1 MADLGCKKPSDC
13 TVSRL
18 LSVVE
23 SELRAGRDKGDPTE
37 KQLQVVLEDATL
49 WQRFREVTNEM
60 IVTKN
65 GRWVICSALWAKRR
79 WQPGGVKRYNNKLC
93 VQTQKNCNKHIT
105 VLSRQPRSPL
115 KPAHEQNGVS
125 LLFFG
130 HC

>member
-1 MADLGCKKPSDC
+1 MADLGCKKTSDC

-65 GRWVICSALWAKRR
+65 GR
-79 WQPGGVKRYNNKLC
+79 
-93 VQTQKNCNKHIT
+93 
-105 VLSRQPRSPL
+105 
-115 KPAHEQNGVS
+115 
-125 LLFFG
+125 
-130 HC
+130 

>member
-1 MADLGCKKPSDC
+1 MLVSLPIGTSRGKLVSGKRARRAPLSACAQRTDLFSFNLAYDFLSFWQLPEISGRKVVMADLGCKKPSDC
-13 TVSRL
+13 TISRL

-65 GRWVICSALWAKRR
+65 GR
-79 WQPGGVKRYNNKLC
+79 
-93 VQTQKNCNKHIT
+93 
-105 VLSRQPRSPL
+105 
-115 KPAHEQNGVS
+115 
-125 LLFFG
+125 
-130 HC
+130 